1 MERRTQLDVN
11 QILTGCFRCRKQLP
25 PAQLLPSLQ
34 KDCSKPHST
43 SGSIPHSIL
52 PRDTASIP
60 LRILFPTSIARKQ
73 NPPPTPKLPSM
84 SSIVEK
90 RAAAREVID
99 ILCEISTILVTSHF
113 PRPLQP
119 SHNSNVFGAQNT
131 HLDRQTLSICVSLIE
146 NGVNPEALAVSDS
159 GWEVDCGC

>member
-1 MERRTQLDVN
+1 
-11 QILTGCFRCRKQLP
+11 
-25 PAQLLPSLQ
+25 
-34 KDCSKPHST
+34 
-43 SGSIPHSIL
+43 
-52 PRDTASIP
+52 
-60 LRILFPTSIARKQ
+60 
-73 NPPPTPKLPSM
+73 M

>member
-1 MERRTQLDVN
+1 MYISLSAVENNCHQHNSFQVFKRIARNPT
-11 QILTGCFRCRKQLP
+11 P
-25 PAQLLPSLQ
+25 PADLSRTVFYHVTRHQFRSE
-34 KDCSKPHST
+34 SFPHSRVNKT
-43 SGSIPHSIL
+43 
-52 PRDTASIP
+52 
-60 LRILFPTSIARKQ
+60 
-73 NPPPTPKLPSM
+73 PPTPKLPSM

-113 PRPLQP
+113 PRPPQP